1 MMYENL
7 LREAEQHGIDI
18 YEKPMTLTI
27 KGLYSDEVI
36 WINKNI
42 PTNIEK
48 ACVLAEELG
57 HYHTSVGDILDQSK
71 IANRKQELRARTWAY
86 ERLVPLQ
93 KIVQAYKNGVR
104 NRYELAEYL
113 GITEDFL
120 IASIKR
126 YKEKYG
132 LYFPIENYTICFEPL
147 GILEIKNF

>member
-7 LREAEQHGIDI
+7 LWEAEQHGIDI

-57 HYHTSVGDILDQSK
+57 HYHTSAGDILDQTK
-71 IANRKQELRARTWAY
+71 ISNRKQELRAREWAY
-86 ERLVPLQ
+86 EKLVPLSSF
-93 KIVQAYKNGVR
+93 VQAHKNGIR

-113 GITEDFL
+113 GVTEEFL
-120 IASIKR
+120 DSAIKR

-132 LYFPIENYTICFEPL
+132 LYYSIKNYTICFEPL
-147 GILEIKNF
+147 GVMELFD